1 MMRRG
6 AALRLPLMNTRILL
20 LALLIGLAGTARG
33 QVSGVTA
40 ELVLEQDKYLP
51 GEDLQLKV
59 SIANRSGQ
67 PLTLGQ
73 DDAWI
78 AFVIAGEGNTFVSKL
93 APMPVRDP
101 FTLLSGQT
109 AARAFN
115 PTPYFSF
122 RHPGRY
128 SIGATIKLSQWAQ
141 EITCRPVEFT
151 VADATA
157 LPDLAN
163 LQIGLPPPPGQTNS
177 RPEIR
182 RYSLLKVSYLN
193 ELKLYFRLTDASG
206 YTLRVFPLARMLS
219 FSEPE
224 AQIDRSN
231 NLHVLFQ
238 VGARSFGYWTI
249 SPEGRLL
256 VRQTYDY
263 TQTRPKLR
271 VGDDGQVIVAGGV
284 RRIIG
289 SDEPVPGR
297 CR

>member
-1 MMRRG
+1 M
-6 AALRLPLMNTRILL
+6 
-20 LALLIGLAGTARG
+20 
-33 QVSGVTA
+33 
-40 ELVLEQDKYLP
+40 P

-128 SIGATIKLSQWAQ
+128 SIGATIK
-141 EITCRPVEFT
+141 
-151 VADATA
+151 
-157 LPDLAN
+157 LAN

-289 SDEPVPGR
+289 SDEPVPGPQSR
-297 CR
+297 